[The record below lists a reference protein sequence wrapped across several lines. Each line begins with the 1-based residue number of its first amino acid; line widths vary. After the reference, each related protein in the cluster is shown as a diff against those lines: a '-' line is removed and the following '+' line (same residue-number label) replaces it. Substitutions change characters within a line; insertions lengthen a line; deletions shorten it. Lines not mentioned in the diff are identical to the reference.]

1 MAIFKNT
8 PPTVTSGLVLSL
20 DAANSKSYVSGS
32 TVWRDMSGNS
42 RSGSLLSGT
51 SFNATNGGAIN
62 FTGGYVSGSS
72 QINTGQNFTV
82 SVWMYPTAL
91 GTTRTA
97 LVGNSYNY
105 SSANGWFFS
114 TAGFSVNNTFFLS
127 IGTDQAYRV
136 AAANTL
142 TVNQW
147 HYLTAVCQNGGG
159 SIDLYR
165 NGNVI
170 TSYANSLQTVNTLTY
185 TSAELN
191 IGGRL
196 STNIDPYAGSISQVQ
211 IYNRALSAQEVK
223 QNYDALKTRFN
234 LS

>member
-8 PPTVTSGLVLSL
+8 PPIVTNGLVLSL
-20 DAANSKSYVSGS
+20 DAANSRSYVSGS
-32 TVWRDMSGNS
+32 TVWRDMSGNN

-51 SFNATNGGAIN
+51 SYSSTNGGSIN

-72 QINTGQNFTV
+72 QINTRQNFTV

-91 GTTRTA
+91 GTTRRA
-97 LVGNSYNY
+97 LVGNSYSGN
-105 SSANGWFFS
+105 SNGWYLS
-114 TAGFSVNNTFFLS
+114 TAGSNTNNTFFFS
-127 IGTDQAYRV
+127 VGTDQAYRV
-136 AAANTL
+136 AAADTL
-142 TVNQW
+142 ALNQW
-147 HYLTAVCQNGGG
+147 YYLTAVCQNGWG

-170 TSYANSLQTVNTLTY
+170 TSYAVSLQTTNTLTY
-185 TSAELN
+185 TFAELN
-191 IGGRL
+191 IGGRI
-196 STNIDPYAGSISQVQ
+196 STSIDPYSGNISQVQ
-211 IYNRALSAQEVK
+211 VYNRALSAQEVK